1 MAVTG
6 LRPAG
11 APQAH
16 RPAAL
21 GPKGP
26 RRWAGACNLSLQL
39 LCPPVSAHTRDGA
52 SLTGPATVTYG
63 VRGVG
68 PEERP
73 APGEA
78 GRCCGPPRLEAGP
91 LCQKHPGQ
99 VVSCLWTLSDKPAV
113 NTSVA
118 THDIMVENW
127 DRDETGGNPQ
137 RGGGVG
143 RDRGS
148 FGAKPRHRR
157 GWERPGLSSGSLQGP
172 GAGGGSPLKS
182 ERGAAEQSCA
192 HRGPAPGSVGGSGYS
207 LMWPWQGCR
216 PHVLQLPV
224 PMLGSQ
230 QSLLPSTRGWGS
242 GWGGADLHI
251 RLAMGCRDGSPAWR
265 QRPRAGGR
273 QPLPT
278 PPASLAL
285 SQGAQKMKSGG
296 TSPARAPLREERP
309 GRAAQTQEQA
319 GGGSGGHWWQRTLSC
334 PEGQAWR
341 LPSGYA
347 AAPEGH

>member
-1 MAVTG
+1 MLRTPEARGRAPLPETPRPGRKLPLDPVRQAG
-6 LRPAG
+6 CKHERCNSRYHGRKLGSGRNWRRPAEG
-11 APQAH
+11 
-16 RPAAL
+16 
-21 GPKGP
+21 
-26 RRWAGACNLSLQL
+26 
-39 LCPPVSAHTRDGA
+39 
-52 SLTGPATVTYG
+52 
-63 VRGVG
+63 
-68 PEERP
+68 
-73 APGEA
+73 
-78 GRCCGPPRLEAGP
+78 
-91 LCQKHPGQ
+91 
-99 VVSCLWTLSDKPAV
+99 
-113 NTSVA
+113 
-118 THDIMVENW
+118 
-127 DRDETGGNPQ
+127 
-137 RGGGVG
+137 RGGGQG
-143 RDRGS
+143 QGQLRGQ
-148 FGAKPRHRR
+148 AQTP
-157 GWERPGLSSGSLQGP
+157 EGLGEARSLLRFSSGT
-172 GAGGGSPLKS
+172 GGGRGDPLKS

-251 RLAMGCRDGSPAWR
+251 RLATGCRDGSPAWR

-273 QPLPT
+273 EPLPA

-285 SQGAQKMKSGG
+285 SQGAQNTKSGG

-309 GRAAQTQEQA
+309 GRAAQAALGCSPAQTQEQA
-319 GGGSGGHWWQRTLSC
+319 GGGSGGHWWQRTLSR
-334 PEGQAWR
+334 PEGQGWR